1 MTRVADTL
9 AAVLHE
15 HGIRHAFGMP
25 GGEVLTVLDGLR
37 SAGITFHLARHETAA
52 AIMAA
57 GAFAATGAPG
67 LLLTTIGPGLANAV
81 NGILDAAQ
89 ERVPLVVV
97 SGVVD
102 RATRAR
108 FTHQVVDHAALL
120 RMVVKGSFEVEAGA
134 AAETVARALRLAL
147 TEPMGPVHLDIAP
160 MVAATGDAPVQR
172 STRTRVLVPRPVPD
186 DPAVAVVRD
195 VLATAERPLIIAGLE
210 AARAGATAVL
220 VALAER
226 IGAPVVTTYKAK
238 GVMPEDHP
246 LALGGAGLS
255 PAADTLLLDLARSA
269 DLVLAVGYDP
279 IEMRIGWIDPAGI
292 DGRIVEIGAVGVDHA
307 MHQAAIRLAADP
319 RGGLAAV
326 LDGLP
331 ARGGWPGGEP
341 AAARAA
347 LRRQFDPAGR
357 GWGPHSVVAALAK
370 AAGDE
375 AIVTVDS
382 GAHRILLSQM
392 WCARRPLRLLQSS
405 GLCTMASALPLAIGA
420 KAADPNRP
428 VFAVMGDGGLEMC
441 LGELA
446 TLRDLGLPVTVVV
459 FQDDSLA
466 LIALKQRATNL
477 APCGVAL
484 GPTDFA
490 AVAEAFG
497 GVGRTVETRSDLEA
511 ELAAAAR
518 RPVFTL
524 IACRFDADA
533 YQGTF

>member
-37 SAGITFHLARHETAA
+37 SAGIAFHLARHETAA

-89 ERVPLVVV
+89 ERVPLVVI

-120 RMVVKGSFEVEAGA
+120 RAAVKGSFEIEAGA

-147 TEPMGPVHLDIAP
+147 AEPMGPVHLDVAP
-160 MVAATGDAPVQR
+160 MVAATDDPSAPR
-172 STRTRVLVPRPVPD
+172 ATRTSVHRPRPAAD
-186 DPAVAVVRD
+186 DAAVITVRD
-195 VLATAERPLIIAGLE
+195 ILATAERPLIIAGLG
-210 AARAGATAVL
+210 AARAGASAEL

-255 PAADTLLLDLARSA
+255 PAADAVLLDLARSA
-269 DLVLAVGYDP
+269 DLLLAIGYDP

-292 DGRIVEIGAVGVDHA
+292 HGRIIEIGTAGVDHA
-307 MHQAAIRLAADP
+307 MHHASDRLAADP
-319 RGGLAAV
+319 RHGLAAL

-331 ARGGWPGGEP
+331 QRHGWPGRNP
-341 AAARAA
+341 VAVRAA
-347 LRRQFDPAGR
+347 LQGVFDAEGR
-357 GWGPHSVVAALAK
+357 GWGPHAIVAALAR

-420 KAADPNRP
+420 KAAEPGRP

-459 FQDDSLA
+459 FQDESLA

-484 GPTDFA
+484 GQTDFA

-497 GVGRTVETRSDLEA
+497 GVGRTVSTRSDLDT
-511 ELAAAAR
+511 ELAAAAD

-524 IACRFDADA
+524 IACRFEADA